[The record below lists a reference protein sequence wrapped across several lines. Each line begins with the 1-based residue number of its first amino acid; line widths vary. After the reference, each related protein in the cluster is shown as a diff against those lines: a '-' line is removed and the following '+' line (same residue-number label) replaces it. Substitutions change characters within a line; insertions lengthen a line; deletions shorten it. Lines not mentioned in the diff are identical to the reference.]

1 MDKVVEFWSLNTE
14 RYCEVTEYHK
24 TADTLL
30 EAIKKGENK
39 ISQSILYVVAL
50 ILEHCLYANGSS

>member
-1 MDKVVEFWSLNTE
+1 MESKYKK
-14 RYCEVTEYHK
+14 YCEVTEYHK

-50 ILEHCLYANGSS
+50 ILEHCLYANGTPQNTLVMV